1 MIMLMTSQEKRLRD
15 EHKADSLLS
24 IQYFEDSEKEIAE
37 IICKDANAYFA
48 ENLSFLK
55 CSLQYI

>member
-1 MIMLMTSQEKRLRD
+1 MVMLMTSQEKRLRD

-24 IQYFEDSEKEIAE
+24 IQYFEDSEQEIAE
-37 IICKDANAYFA
+37 KICKEANSYFA

-55 CSLQYI
+55 CSLQYV